1 MVNVLKAIF
10 PILMLSVRHPRFDR
24 LYDKRAT
31 LECHC
36 DGVTLIGRPS
46 IAAYWAPKLALA
58 SATAFSMD
66 DVLLIADGVCLDFRN
81 YEGEPSAVAG
91 PVHTLGQDIAQECG
105 LFGQRCVA

>member
-1 MVNVLKAIF
+1 M
-10 PILMLSVRHPRFDR
+10 
-24 LYDKRAT
+24 YDKRAT

-66 DVLLIADGVCLDFRN
+66 DVLPLADDCLDYRIMK
-81 YEGEPSAVAG
+81 A
-91 PVHTLGQDIAQECG
+91 TQCG
-105 LFGQRCVA
+105 CCSSS

>member
-1 MVNVLKAIF
+1 M
-10 PILMLSVRHPRFDR
+10 
-24 LYDKRAT
+24 YDKRAT

-66 DVLLIADGVCLDFRN
+66 DVLLTADGVCLDFEIMKATQYGCCSGSHPRAILHRN
-81 YEGEPSAVAG
+81 AGCSVNVAWPEPTGDRNKWQNNALEPRG
-91 PVHTLGQDIAQECG
+91 HNEEK
-105 LFGQRCVA
+105 